1 MNETEK
7 KNKGRRKV
15 CPFLVRTSTEADGGS
30 ALTRTWFP
38 RCIGE
43 ACAAYSPTGDA
54 RAVCAR
60 LGTELALPEDDGRA
74 GENG

>member
-1 MNETEK
+1 MNENM
-7 KNKGRRKV
+7 KNMARRKV

-43 ACAAYSPTGDA
+43 TCAAYSPTGDA
-54 RAVCAR
+54 RAVCVR
-60 LGTELALPEDDGRA
+60 LGTDLTLPEDDGRA
-74 GENG
+74 GEDG